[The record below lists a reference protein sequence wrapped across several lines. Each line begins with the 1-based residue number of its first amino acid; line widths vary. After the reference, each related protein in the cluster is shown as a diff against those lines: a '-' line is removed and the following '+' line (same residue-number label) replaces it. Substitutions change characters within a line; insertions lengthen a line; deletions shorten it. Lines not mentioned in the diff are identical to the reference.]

1 MGRPA
6 EGAGGVPATA
16 TALLT
21 LRRLVPDFGGL
32 PRPFWVLFGGTL
44 VNRVG
49 GFVIVFL
56 AIYLT
61 EVRVPPPP
69 QSVDTSSPTAA
80 PGGSGQPAW

>member
-1 MGRPA
+1 MGPA
-6 EGAGGVPATA
+6 EGVRGVPPTA

-61 EVRVPPPP
+61 AVRGLNAAQAGAVI
-69 QSVDTSSPTAA
+69 SPYCRVAFA
-80 PGGSGQPAW
+80 VG

>member
-1 MGRPA
+1 MGPA
-6 EGAGGVPATA
+6 EGARKVPATA
-16 TALLT
+16 RALLK
-21 LRRLVPDFGGL
+21 LGRLMPDFGGL

-61 EVRVPPPP
+61 AVRGLNAAQAGAVI
-69 QSVDTSSPTAA
+69 SPYCRVAFA
-80 PGGSGQPAW
+80 VG